1 MPEQGLFI
9 TLEGGEGAGKT
20 TLARHLADAF
30 AGAGR
35 EVVLTREPGGT
46 PNAEA
51 LRALLVDGE
60 TGRWS
65 PIAETLLMFAARAD
79 HVERLV
85 KPALARGAVVICD
98 RFTDSTRA
106 YQGAAGGVDS
116 ARIEAVREAT
126 LGDFAPDLTLVVDL
140 DPEAGLARTRN
151 RGETATRFERQPG
164 KFHSALR
171 QAFLDIAAADP
182 ARCAVLDGARS
193 AEAVADT
200 ARQVIHERFGV
211 LA

>member
-1 MPEQGLFI
+1 VPGRGLFI

-20 TLARHLADAF
+20 TLAATLAAALERD
-30 AGAGR
+30 GR

-51 LRALLVDGE
+51 LRALLVEGE

-65 PIAETLLMFAARAD
+65 PMAETLLMFAARLD

-85 KPALARGAVVICD
+85 KPALDRGAVVICD

-106 YQGAAGGVDS
+106 YQGAAGGVEPE
-116 ARIEAVREAT
+116 RIDAVRIAA
-126 LGDFAPDLTLVVDL
+126 LGDFEPDLTFIVDL
-140 DPEAGLARTRN
+140 DPAVGLGRTRI
-151 RGETATRFERQPG
+151 RGETETRFERQPST
-164 KFHSALR
+164 FHTALR
-171 QAFLDIAAADP
+171 QAFLDIASSAP
-182 ARCAVLDGARS
+182 GRCVVLDGAQPPG
-193 AEAVADT
+193 AVAN
-200 ARQVIHERFGV
+200 AAQKALSERFGV

>member
-1 MPEQGLFI
+1 MPGRGLFI

-20 TLARHLADAF
+20 TLAATLAA
-30 AGAGR
+30 ALKREGR

-51 LRALLVDGE
+51 LRALLVEGE

-65 PIAETLLMFAARAD
+65 PMAETLLMFAARMD

-85 KPALARGAVVICD
+85 KPALDRRAVVICD

-106 YQGAAGGVDS
+106 YQGAAGGVEA
-116 ARIEAVREAT
+116 ARIEAVRRAA
-126 LGDFAPDLTLVVDL
+126 LGEFEPDLTFIVDL
-140 DPEAGLARTRN
+140 DPAVGLARTRT
-151 RGETATRFERQPG
+151 RGETETRFERQPG
-164 KFHSALR
+164 AFHTALR
-171 QAFLDIAAADP
+171 QAFLDIAADAP
-182 ARCAVLDGARS
+182 ERCVVLDGAQQP
-193 AEAVADT
+193 EIVAN
-200 ARQVIHERFGV
+200 AAQKALSERFGV